1 MLISRHYSRQYF
13 LPQMTVI
20 LAILFFLV
28 PFSLHAQAPRGTQ
41 GKGWR
46 TDWDTHTV
54 KLSEIEVNLNRD
66 QIPAIDRPNFVAIAD
81 ARSWIRDREP
91 VISLVIGQEA
101 RAYPLQ
107 ILTQHEIVN
116 DVLADTPV
124 VVTFCPLCYSA
135 LAFDRRVNGEEY
147 HFGVSGMLR
156 HSDLVMFDRETHS
169 LWQQLSGEGI
179 VGKFSGEKLKALP
192 AQIISF
198 EQFEKAHPFGTVLS
212 TDTGFNR
219 QYGRNPYPGYDDI
232 NDRPWLFKGKTDDR
246 LRPMEKVVAVTIG
259 QTDKAY
265 PHSITRKKHVIEDEI
280 EGVSIVIFH
289 TKRGATSALDKASIS
304 ASRVIGSTG
313 VFNRVL
319 DDGTALH
326 FEYNDD
332 RFFDRE
338 TGSEWDITGRA
349 TDGALEGRQLEPIP
363 HGDIFSFAW
372 FVVKPN
378 TELYR

>member
-1 MLISRHYSRQYF
+1 MLTRSHHLKRLVLF
-13 LPQMTVI
+13 LIIGVSG
-20 LAILFFLV
+20 LSV
-28 PFSLHAQAPRGTQ
+28 PASLHAQAPRGTE
-41 GKGWR
+41 GRGWR
-46 TDWDTHTV
+46 TDWNAHAV
-54 KLSEIEVNLNRD
+54 PLSEIEVNLMRD
-66 QIPAIDRPNFVAIAD
+66 QIPAIDRPRFVSLAEAG
-81 ARSWIRDREP
+81 SWVRDREP
-91 VISLVIGQEA
+91 VVSVVIGQDA

-116 DVLADTPV
+116 DVLGETPV
-124 VVTFCPLCYSA
+124 AVTFCPLCYSA
-135 LAFDRRVNGEEY
+135 LAFDRRVDGEAY

-179 VGKFSGEKLKALP
+179 VGKFSGKRLNAIA

-198 EQFEKAHPFGTVLS
+198 KQFEEAHPFGTVLS

-232 NDRPWLFKGKTDDR
+232 DDRPWLYKGKTDDR
-246 LRPMEKVVAVTIG
+246 LRPMEKVVAVSIG
-259 QTDKAY
+259 ETDKAY
-265 PHSITRKKHVIEDEI
+265 PHSITRKHHVIEDQI

-289 TKRGATSALDKASIS
+289 TKNGATSALDKASIS

-313 VFNRVL
+313 VFNSVL
-319 DDGTALH
+319 DDGTLLH

-338 TGSEWDITGRA
+338 TGSTWDVTGRA
-349 TDGALEGRQLEPIP
+349 IDGTLEGRQLDPIP
-363 HGDIFSFAW
+363 HGDVFSFAW
-372 FVVKPN
+372 FVVKPD
-378 TELYR
+378 TKLYR